1 MGWHCG
7 DQTHCVSSP
16 PPVAWSPRP
25 GAFAL
30 LYECTSGHSGDSVT
44 EVTSAFSFCGG
55 FLSDIF
61 RANMLRAGD
70 PVLRGPREVVGLK
83 RTYLSTTSLQ
93 KSTPRCGRFGRIHRP
108 LVRDG
113 PGVEQRCVCWNEAS
127 LQL

>member
-7 DQTHCVSSP
+7 DQIHCVSSP

-70 PVLRGPREVVGLK
+70 PVLRGPREVAGLK
-83 RTYLSTTSLQ
+83 AHIPFNDISAEEHTEVWAVRENPQTTGQGWTWS
-93 KSTPRCGRFGRIHRP
+93 GAE
-108 LVRDG
+108 VR
-113 PGVEQRCVCWNEAS
+113 VLE
-127 LQL
+127 